1 MFPFDDDPHT
11 ACIVCRHVLNKEEAI
26 TYITHNEDG
35 MWQFLCDK
43 EHSMDDARIVSL
55 EEVYALDPSIGEVA
69 DMPCG
74 CFFIFK
80 LLFCKWVVSSNLLQA
95 ML

>member
-1 MFPFDDDPHT
+1 MKFPFDDDPHT
-11 ACIVCRHVLNKEEAI
+11 ACIVCNHVLKKEGAI
-26 TYITHNEDG
+26 TYITHDEDG

-55 EEVYALDPSIGEVA
+55 EEVYALDPSIGEVT

-74 CFFIFK
+74 CFFNK
-80 LLFCKWVVSSNLLQA
+80 KK
-95 ML
+95 

>member
-26 TYITHNEDG
+26 TYITHDEDG
-35 MWQFLCDK
+35 MWQFICDK

-55 EEVYALDPSIGEVA
+55 
-69 DMPCG
+69 
-74 CFFIFK
+74 
-80 LLFCKWVVSSNLLQA
+80 
-95 ML
+95 